1 MGRITMSVKTYLETA
16 IENQIIYDTLGAW
29 CVSDID
35 NYSIEK
41 KLFPYQITAIKNAI
55 CVLSQFYADER
66 NGKKALLDLCRD
78 EGFFPNSLDVH
89 EFDGRRENP
98 QFLRYSGFY
107 NISMRNGTH
116 CIDAVNFFNRM
127 CFWMATASGK
137 TVVLIK
143 LIEVLDNLIRN
154 NLIP

>member
-1 MGRITMSVKTYLETA
+1 MGVKTYLETA

-29 CVSDID
+29 CIPDID

-41 KLFPYQITAIKNAI
+41 KLFPYQVTAIKNAI
-55 CVLSQFYADER
+55 CVLNRFYADEP
-66 NGKKALLDLCRD
+66 NGKRNILDLCCD
-78 EGFFPNSLDVH
+78 EGFFPNSLDVK
-89 EFDGRRENP
+89 EFDGKKENP
-98 QFLRYSGFY
+98 QFHRYSGFY
-107 NISMRNGTH
+107 NISRRNGTR

-143 LIEVLDNLIRN
+143 LIEVLDYLIRN
-154 NLIP
+154 MLL